1 MHHILGCKKFFNK
14 VKSIQAIQSTFFYYK
29 GIKVKTNNKNYWE
42 SPDILKL
49 NNTILYNQSVKS
61 EIKSE
66 MLLVFETR

>member
-14 VKSIQAIQSTFFYYK
+14 VKSIQAIQSISFYYK